1 MERYICIHGHFY
13 QPPREN
19 PWLEDVELQDS
30 AYPYHDWNE
39 RITAECYAPNAASSI
54 LDVDGRIVDIVNIY
68 SKISFNFGPTLLSW
82 MEKHKPGVYQA
93 ILEADKLS
101 REHFSGHGSAL
112 AQIYNHMI
120 MPLANKR
127 DKYTQVIWGLRDF
140 QSRFGRDAE
149 GMWLPETAVNT
160 KTLEVLV
167 ELGIKFTILAPR
179 QAQKMKRMESH
190 AWKDMGNGEIDPTT
204 PYLCRLPSG
213 RSICIFFYDGPI
225 SQDLAFGGLLENG
238 ENFATRLLSA
248 FTENRDWPQLVH
260 IATDGETYGHH
271 HFKGDMA
278 LAYCLYHIESKNLA
292 KITNYGEYLEK
303 HPPKFEAEIKEN
315 TSWSCIH
322 GIERW
327 KNNCGCCSG
336 SHPGWTQEWR
346 TPLRATMNAL
356 RDKLAAIYEAEAGK
370 YFKDPWVTRNAYI
383 EIILNRKENAVR
395 SFIEKQTITAP
406 TKEEITKILKLLEIQ
421 RNAMLMYTS
430 CGWFFDEISG
440 IETVQIIKYAA
451 RAIHLAEEI
460 SDSAI
465 ETEYRA
471 LLKNIKSNVPKYE
484 NGDRIYEL
492 FVMPSKIDL
501 FHVCAHYA
509 ISSLFEDIREKA
521 PSYCYS
527 VTTEKYEQRYAGRVK
542 LALGKMHIVST
553 ITWEEVETVFAALHL
568 GDHNVNGGVK
578 CFTTEQELL
587 HMFQE
592 IGNIFDRGEI
602 SEVIRLMNNYFGAHS
617 YSLWHLFTD
626 RKRMILDQILQST
639 MKEIE
644 VSFGMIYKNN
654 YSLLNFLHYLQTPP
668 PRPLFLTAEY
678 TVNRDLINIFSL
690 EEEMNL
696 EKLENLINEAK
707 RWSFAIDKNAT
718 GFAANVW
725 INSHMER
732 LRRKPSDI
740 SLVEEIDAVI
750 KLLNSLSVKL
760 DLWEAQNI
768 YFHIGK
774 NIYHTMKEKSL
785 TEDPRFRRWEEAFK
799 KLGYYLGVKV
809 S

>member
-39 RITAECYAPNAASSI
+39 RITAECYAPNATSRI

-68 SKISFNFGPTLLSW
+68 SKISFNFGHTLLSW
-82 MEKHKPGVYQA
+82 MEKHKPDVYQA
-93 ILEADKLS
+93 ILDADKLS

-112 AQIYNHMI
+112 AQIYNHLI

-160 KTLEVLV
+160 ETLEVLA
-167 ELGIKFTILAPR
+167 ELGIKFTVLAPR
-179 QAQKMKRMESH
+179 QALKMKKMTDQNWIVME
-190 AWKDMGNGEIDPTT
+190 NGEIDPTT
-204 PYLCRLPSG
+204 PYICKLPSG

-225 SQDLAFGGLLENG
+225 SQDIAFGSLLKNG

-278 LAYCLYHIESKNLA
+278 LAYCLYYIESKNLA

-303 HPPKFEAEIKEN
+303 HPPMFEAKIKEN

-322 GIERW
+322 GVERW
-327 KNNCGCCSG
+327 KDNCGCCSG
-336 SHPGWTQEWR
+336 RHPGWTQEWR
-346 TPLRATMNAL
+346 APLRTAMDKL
-356 RDKLAAIYEAEAGK
+356 RDKLAAIYETEAGK
-370 YFKDPWVTRNAYI
+370 YLKNPWSARDAYI
-383 EIILNRKENAVR
+383 EVIRDRSEATVRRFLENQA
-395 SFIEKQTITAP
+395 IETPA
-406 TKEEITKILKLLEIQ
+406 KEEIIKILKLLEMQ

-440 IETVQIIKYAA
+440 IETVQITQYAA
-451 RAIHLAEEI
+451 RAIHLAEEF
-460 SDSAI
+460 SDSAV
-465 ETEYRA
+465 EPEYRA
-471 LLKNIKSNVPKYE
+471 LLKGIKSNVPKYE
-484 NGDRIYEL
+484 NGDKIYEL
-492 FVMPSKIDL
+492 FVKPCKINL
-501 FHVCAHYA
+501 LNVCAHYA
-509 ISSLFEDIREKA
+509 ISSLFEDLQEDTPI
-521 PSYCYS
+521 YCYS
-527 VTTEKYEQRYAGRVK
+527 VKTEQYERLHAGKLK
-542 LALGKMHIVST
+542 LALGKTQVVSG
-553 ITWEEVETVFAALHL
+553 ITWEEAVIVFAVIHL
-568 GDHNVNGGVK
+568 GDHNVSGGVK
-578 CFTTEQELL
+578 DFTTDEE
-587 HMFQE
+587 FSNIFKE
-592 IGNIFDRGEI
+592 IRSIFDRGEI
-602 SEVIRLMNNYFGAHS
+602 PDVIRRMDHYFGDYS
-617 YSLWHLFTD
+617 YSLGHLFKD

-644 VSFGMIYKNN
+644 VSFKMIYENN
-654 YSLLNFLHYLQTPP
+654 YSLLNFFHYLQAPP

-678 TVNRDLINIFSL
+678 TVNRDLINIFSA
-690 EEEMNL
+690 EEEMSL
-696 EKLENLINEAK
+696 EKLENLINETK
-707 RWSFAIDKNAT
+707 RWPFTIDKDAI

-725 INSHMER
+725 INSRMER
-732 LRRKPSDI
+732 LRKKPSDI

-750 KLLNSLSVKL
+750 KLLNSLSIKL
-760 DLWEAQNI
+760 DMWEAQNI

-785 TEDPRFRRWEEAFK
+785 TEDPRFKRWEEAFK

>member
-19 PWLEDVELQDS
+19 PWLEGVELQDS

-39 RITAECYAPNAASSI
+39 RITAECYAPNAASRI
-54 LDVDGRIVDIVNIY
+54 LDVDGIIIDIVNIY
-68 SKISFNFGPTLLSW
+68 SKISFNFGPTLMSW
-82 MEKHKPGVYQA
+82 MEIHKPEVYQT
-93 ILEADKLS
+93 IIDADRLS

-127 DKYTQVIWGLRDF
+127 DKYTQVVWGLRDF

-149 GMWLPETAVNT
+149 GMWLPETAVNIDA
-160 KTLEVLV
+160 LEILA
-167 ELGIKFTILAPR
+167 ELGIKFTVLAPR
-179 QAQKMKRMESH
+179 QARRMKRMAEH
-190 AWKDMGNGEIDPTT
+190 HWKDMGNGEIDPTT

-213 RSICIFFYDGPI
+213 KSICIFFYDGPI
-225 SQDLAFGGLLENG
+225 SQDLAFGGLLKNG

-278 LAYCLYHIESKNLA
+278 LAYCLYHIESKKLA

-315 TSWSCIH
+315 SSWSCIH

-327 KNNCGCCSG
+327 RNNCGCCSG
-336 SHPGWTQEWR
+336 GHPGWNQEWR
-346 TPLRATMNAL
+346 APLRAAMDTL
-356 RDKLAAIYEAEAGK
+356 RDKLAAIYESEAGK
-370 YFKDPWVTRNAYI
+370 YLKNPWGARNAFI
-383 EIILNRKENAVR
+383 EIILNRTEEAMNR
-395 SFIEKQTITAP
+395 FFEKQTTKAP
-406 TKEEITKILKLLEIQ
+406 IKEETTKILKLLEMQ

-440 IETVQIIKYAA
+440 IETIQIIQYAA
-451 RAIHLAEEI
+451 RALQLAEDI
-460 SDSAI
+460 SGSAI
-465 ETEYRA
+465 EPEYRD

-484 NGDRIYEL
+484 NGDKIYEL
-492 FVMPSKIDL
+492 YVKPCKINL
-501 FHVCAHYA
+501 LHVCAHYA
-509 ISSLFEDIREKA
+509 ITSLFEDLQEDTPI
-521 PSYCYS
+521 YCYS
-527 VTTEKYEQRYAGRVK
+527 VKTENYEKLYAGRLK
-542 LALGKMHIVST
+542 LALGKTRVTSG
-553 ITWEEVETVFAALHL
+553 ITREDAVIVFAVIHL

-578 CFTTEQELL
+578 CFTTDEEFSD
-587 HMFQE
+587 MFQE
-592 IGNIFDRGEI
+592 IKGIFDRGDI
-602 SEVIRLMNNYFGAHS
+602 PDVIRLMDHHFGAYS
-617 YSLWHLFTD
+617 YSLWHLFKD
-626 RKRMILDQILQST
+626 RKRMILDQILQTT

-644 VSFGMIYKNN
+644 VSFRMIYENN
-654 YSLLNFLHYLQTPP
+654 YSLMNFFNYVQTPP

-678 TVNRDLINIFSL
+678 TVNTDLIHIFSVDT
-690 EEEMNL
+690 EMNL
-696 EKLENLINEAK
+696 EKLENLINETK
-707 RWSFAIDKNAT
+707 RWSFAIDKNAI
-718 GFAANVW
+718 GFAANIW
-725 INSHMER
+725 INSRMDW
-732 LRRKPSDI
+732 LRKNPSDMKLI
-740 SLVEEIDAVI
+740 EEIDAVL
-750 KLLNSLSVKL
+750 KLLNSLSIKL
-760 DLWEAQNI
+760 DMWEAQNV

-785 TEDPRFRRWEEAFK
+785 TDDPHFKRWGEAFK